1 MEVRT
6 TARGRELT
14 VRLRGELD
22 HHAAREAITAVERA
36 LDAAMPSALAL
47 DFGGVTFM
55 DSSGI
60 AVAMRARRR
69 MAALGGTIAIIN
81 VPAQAKKVFDA
92 AGIACAARTEGST

>member
-1 MEVRT
+1 MEVKST
-6 TARGRELT
+6 TNDRALT
-14 VRLRGELD
+14 LALRGELD
-22 HHAAREAITAVERA
+22 HHAARETVTAIERA
-36 LDAAMPSALAL
+36 LEAGLPMQLTL

-92 AGIACAARTEGST
+92 AGIACAAKTEGST

>member
-1 MEVRT
+1 MDVQIRED
-6 TARGRELT
+6 GRAVT
-14 VRLRGELD
+14 IAFVGELD
-22 HHAAREAITAVERA
+22 HHAAKETVTRMERA
-36 LDAAMPSALAL
+36 LDASLPTRLTL
-47 DFGGVTFM
+47 DFSGVTFM

-92 AGIACAARTEGST
+92 AGIACAAKTEGEP